1 MNTEGPREKAGNT
14 KSGFLDD
21 SNQVKQKS
29 EPERGCS
36 SKEPGK
42 C

>member
-1 MNTEGPREKAGNT
+1 MNTKGPTEKAGNT

-29 EPERGCS
+29 KPKPGRS
-36 SKEPGK
+36 SKEPDK